1 MYTAEINHKLSKDGK
16 ICNIKII
23 NNNNQ
28 NQLLIECSILS
39 NKYSSIIDF
48 KNKEDIS
55 SDEAID
61 IFKYFFRGRIY
72 LKEIENSEIIIGIYV
87 EENDYKLNIIFL
99 DSEFFLND
107 LESSEDLIILVK
119 IKNENNL
126 NQSNN
131 KNNIRE
137 NIKLQ
142 NNIYCPKRK
151 KNVYVLFRDQNIQ
164 NYLWYVQIFKM
175 IAHEKANMSFFF
187 EKSIEKALKFIL
199 KRPNDK
205 VILITNIGLNYSGK
219 RFIQIARK
227 LLGFN
232 IIILFF
238 SNNPRHYEWVKEF
251 PNCLFG
257 NSIKIYKEYITNYN
271 EEGLKKLKK
280 EIEQLYNISLKDFTD
295 DFLLYPNYKE
305 NDNSFFLN
313 KNIKNEYLRH
323 VNIYC
328 ESKRLYINMN
338 REKNVICS
346 EEGSPWDVTILD
358 DEITFFSNEF
368 YLDIKDDKESTIGN
382 QYMIKWKFIK
392 KDEKYYFIY
401 PEKDNYNILSIN
413 DDNILKVNKN
423 SPGNNEMFKLI
434 DVEDLY
440 DDTIDNISFLSQS
453 NEAIINELDDPSNL
467 SNRIVDLVE
476 PISFSS
482 T

>member
-151 KNVYVLFRDQNIQ
+151 KNVYV
-164 NYLWYVQIFKM
+164 
-175 IAHEKANMSFFF
+175 
-187 EKSIEKALKFIL
+187 
-199 KRPNDK
+199 
-205 VILITNIGLNYSGK
+205 
-219 RFIQIARK
+219 
-227 LLGFN
+227 
-232 IIILFF
+232 
-238 SNNPRHYEWVKEF
+238 
-251 PNCLFG
+251 
-257 NSIKIYKEYITNYN
+257 
-271 EEGLKKLKK
+271 
-280 EIEQLYNISLKDFTD
+280 
-295 DFLLYPNYKE
+295 
-305 NDNSFFLN
+305 
-313 KNIKNEYLRH
+313 
-323 VNIYC
+323 
-328 ESKRLYINMN
+328 
-338 REKNVICS
+338 
-346 EEGSPWDVTILD
+346 
-358 DEITFFSNEF
+358 
-368 YLDIKDDKESTIGN
+368 
-382 QYMIKWKFIK
+382 
-392 KDEKYYFIY
+392 
-401 PEKDNYNILSIN
+401 
-413 DDNILKVNKN
+413 
-423 SPGNNEMFKLI
+423 
-434 DVEDLY
+434 
-440 DDTIDNISFLSQS
+440 
-453 NEAIINELDDPSNL
+453 
-467 SNRIVDLVE
+467 
-476 PISFSS
+476 
-482 T
+482 

>member
-1 MYTAEINHKLSKDGK
+1 
-16 ICNIKII
+16 
-23 NNNNQ
+23 
-28 NQLLIECSILS
+28 
-39 NKYSSIIDF
+39 
-48 KNKEDIS
+48 
-55 SDEAID
+55 
-61 IFKYFFRGRIY
+61 
-72 LKEIENSEIIIGIYV
+72 
-87 EENDYKLNIIFL
+87 
-99 DSEFFLND
+99 
-107 LESSEDLIILVK
+107 
-119 IKNENNL
+119 
-126 NQSNN
+126 
-131 KNNIRE
+131 
-137 NIKLQ
+137 
-142 NNIYCPKRK
+142 
-151 KNVYVLFRDQNIQ
+151 
-164 NYLWYVQIFKM
+164 M

-205 VILITNIGLNYSGK
+205 VILITNIGLRYSGK

-232 IIILFF
+232 IIILFY

-328 ESKRLYINMN
+328 ESKRLYITIDK
-338 REKNVICS
+338 EKNVICS
-346 EEGSPWDVTILD
+346 EEGAPWDVTILD
-358 DEITFFSNEF
+358 EEITFFSNGF

-401 PEKDNYNILSIN
+401 PEKDNFNILSIN
-413 DDNILKVNKN
+413 NDNILKVNKS

-453 NEAIINELDDPSNL
+453 NEAIFNELDDPSNL
-467 SNRIVDLVE
+467 SNKIVDVE
-476 PISFSS
+476 KSFSINNI
-482 T
+482 